1 MKTREQLTRTINRL
15 HKLADSL
22 RLYIGLGRADQADYD
37 DLDNMLDRIDR
48 LEAEIDRQDKAAQA
62 WRNRHKAG
70 LIAYRARKAAQIA
83 IAQEPSCA

>member
-1 MKTREQLTRTINRL
+1 MKTRDQINRTINRL

-22 RLYIGLGRADQADYD
+22 RLYIGLGQADQADYD

-48 LEAEIDRQDKAAQA
+48 LEAELARLDREAQA

-70 LIAYRARKAAQIA
+70 LIAYRARKAGQANQLQA
-83 IAQEPSCA
+83 V

>member
-22 RLYIGLGRADQADYD
+22 RLYIGLGQADQADYD
-37 DLDNMLDRIDR
+37 DLDNLLDRIDR
-48 LEAEIDRQDKAAQA
+48 LGAEIDRQDKAAQA

-70 LIAYRARKAAQIA
+70 LLAYRARMKAVMLQTGGVL
-83 IAQEPSCA
+83 